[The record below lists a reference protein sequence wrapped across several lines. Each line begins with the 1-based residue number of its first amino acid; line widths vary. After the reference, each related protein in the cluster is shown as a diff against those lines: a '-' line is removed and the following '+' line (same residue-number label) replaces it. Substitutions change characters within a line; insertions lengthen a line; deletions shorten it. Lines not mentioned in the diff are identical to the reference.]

1 VKKPKIVR
9 TQNNRKGGDSL
20 IRFFL
25 ALILGIFLFLIVG
38 SLVLE
43 EFPATQPLWEEFK
56 GQVVQLYNMSLVR
69 YGAVTTIVI
78 IIAIFVVFGS
88 NRKL

>member
-1 VKKPKIVR
+1 M
-9 TQNNRKGGDSL
+9 

-56 GQVVQLYNMSLVR
+56 EQVVQLYNMSLVR
-69 YGAVTTIVI
+69 YGAVTTFII

>member
-1 VKKPKIVR
+1 M
-9 TQNNRKGGDSL
+9 

-56 GQVVQLYNMSLVR
+56 EQVVQLYNMSLVR

>member
-1 VKKPKIVR
+1 M
-9 TQNNRKGGDSL
+9 

-43 EFPATQPLWEEFK
+43 EFPSLQPLWEEFK
-56 GQVVQLYNMSLVR
+56 AHIVQLYNMSLVR
-69 YGAVTTIVI
+69 YGAVTTFVI
-78 IIAIFVVFGS
+78 IIAIFIVFGS
-88 NRKL
+88 NKRI